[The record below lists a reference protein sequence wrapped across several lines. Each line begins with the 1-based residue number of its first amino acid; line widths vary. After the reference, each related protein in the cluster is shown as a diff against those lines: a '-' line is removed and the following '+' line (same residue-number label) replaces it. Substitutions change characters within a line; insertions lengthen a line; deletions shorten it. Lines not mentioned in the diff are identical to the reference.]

1 MKFSSFIS
9 TISSLV
15 FPIRCPSCFLPG
27 AQELTEFGICSICKG
42 SIDSVVSITNRG
54 PLRIFAGSQ
63 YTLNLSRIIL
73 AAKEQNQIQARVF
86 LAECLYQSMR
96 KALAEISFNRE
107 QAIKNIVLVPIPS
120 RRLADRKRGFA
131 HVELLIAQLID
142 RNKSL
147 NFQVLNCLIHSRK
160 ISDQTS
166 LNFNERALNMKG
178 AFLVDQIKYLE
189 IYPTKNSN
197 SVVFLVDDLVTTG
210 ATVQAAN
217 SALSTLGARV
227 DGVLASCATPGFTH

>member
-1 MKFSSFIS
+1 
-9 TISSLV
+9 
-15 FPIRCPSCFLPG
+15 
-27 AQELTEFGICSICKG
+27 
-42 SIDSVVSITNRG
+42 
-54 PLRIFAGSQ
+54 
-63 YTLNLSRIIL
+63 
-73 AAKEQNQIQARVF
+73 
-86 LAECLYQSMR
+86 MR

-227 DGVLASCATPGFTH
+227 DGVLASCATTGFTH